1 MNVTL
6 EEYNTAIKH
15 YDGQLAIEAAKLE
28 SASQAQ
34 RDEFKARMDACKAR
48 ITVFEA
54 DLASAA
60 TERDRLA
67 AKVTTADQQEVQ
79 IKSQVDTLHRKVQD
93 ITEEIAVSHNQEHDR
108 LAAFGVNMTAVLAAI
123 EKGCWVGHKPVG
135 PLGMHVELE
144 DAEKWGDIMRISIGH
159 QMRAFAITDARDF
172 GPLKSILQRHKK

>member
-15 YDGQLAIEAAKLE
+15 YDSQLTIEAAKLE

-34 RDEFKARMDACKAR
+34 RDEFKARIDACTAR

-67 AKVTTADQQEVQ
+67 AE
-79 IKSQVDTLHRKVQD
+79 
-93 ITEEIAVSHNQEHDR
+93 IT
-108 LAAFGVNMTAVLAAI
+108 
-123 EKGCWVGHKPVG
+123 
-135 PLGMHVELE
+135 
-144 DAEKWGDIMRISIGH
+144 
-159 QMRAFAITDARDF
+159 TDAMH
-172 GPLKSILQRHKK
+172 GHCGAIILPLIYLIYSPGSNPSPQLTSSPVEVVH